1 VVQPGYLQRGT
12 LRDYQLQGL
21 NWLVYSWS
29 RNENCIL
36 ADEVRRDFVFFSS
49 FFPRRRGRLFFC
61 GVGFLFFVFLLS
73 PLNFL
78 PPPTHPHPPT
88 PRTHTSKH
96 LLSFSKMGLG
106 KTVQCVSM
114 LGYLRDEL
122 LVGGP
127 FLVVVPLSTVPNWAS
142 ELRKWLPSANSVVY
156 VGDTKSREVIRR
168 FEFGEGFSDGGGGGG
183 GGGGGRGRKKGGGA
197 AAASSPSQSRR
208 TTLRAPRTTRF
219 DVLVTTYE
227 LVLKDA
233 ALLSRVRWN
242 YLVVDEAHRLKNSEA
257 ALYKGLFSMRF
268 ANKLLVTGTPLQ
280 NSLRELWALLHFLD
294 PAKFPDSAEFE
305 KEYEVKE
312 AEQVLKL
319 HEQLRPHLLRRVIKD
334 VEKSLP
340 PKNERILRVGMT
352 PLQKRYYRWILTRNF
367 RDLNRGAR
375 GGAQVSLLNIITVRR
390 EEVLE
395 IFFSGVSRPEEKKT
409 LYQNKNLFFQKKKKQ
424 ELKKCCNHPFLFESA
439 EAEYRLKAG
448 AAAAAKTAGAR
459 AEAEAR
465 LAAARAAAAETSIS
479 GAGGP
484 ALLAARQAE
493 RAAEA
498 ALAQLDAEAAQA
510 AQREEADRLVLT
522 SGKMVLL
529 DKLLTRLKETGHRV
543 LIFSQMV
550 RVLDIIADYAKLRG
564 FLYQR
569 LDGSTPAAARHQVR
583 KERLVFFSGV
593 LTSFFFSCSF
603 FLSLSLS
610 LFLSLSLS
618 LPFPSPFSFT
628 PPSFKTT
635 LLQAMDHFNA
645 PDSRDFV
652 FLLSTRA
659 GGLGINL
666 ATADTVIIF
675 DSDWNPQN
683 DFQAMSRAHRIG
695 QKDTVNIYRFLTS
708 GSCEVRRERE
718 ICAR

>member
-1 VVQPGYLQRGT
+1 MVQPGYLQRGT

-73 PLNFL
+73 PLNFF

-96 LLSFSKMGLG
+96 LLSSSKMGLG

-197 AAASSPSQSRR
+197 AAASSSSQSRR

-409 LYQNKNLFFQKKKKQ
+409 LYQNKNLFFQKKKKTGAQ
-424 ELKKCCNHPFLFESA
+424 KVLQPPVPVRVRRGRVQTQGRRRGRRENGGSA
-439 EAEYRLKAG
+439 RRGRGAPRRGPRRRGRGLDLRRGRARPARRQAG
-448 AAAAAKTAGAR
+448 RARRRGRAGPAR
-459 AEAEAR
+459 R
-465 LAAARAAAAETSIS
+465 RGGPGCAARGGRQARPDLGQDGPARQTADALEGDGPPRADLQPDGPRARHHRGLRQAARFPVPEA
-479 GAGGP
+479 GRVDAGGG
-484 ALLAARQAE
+484 
-493 RAAEA
+493 EA
-498 ALAQLDAEAAQA
+498 SGEEGEA
-510 AQREEADRLVLT
+510 
-522 SGKMVLL
+522 G
-529 DKLLTRLKETGHRV
+529 
-543 LIFSQMV
+543 
-550 RVLDIIADYAKLRG
+550 
-564 FLYQR
+564 
-569 LDGSTPAAARHQVR
+569 
-583 KERLVFFSGV
+583 FFSGV
-593 LTSFFFSCSF
+593 LTSFFFSRSF
-603 FLSLSLS
+603 FLSLS
-610 LFLSLSLS
+610 LSLSLS